1 MALNV
6 RAVVAEFLAMVIFV
20 FVCAGAATGSG
31 GSYSDTASF
40 VQQIALTFGFC
51 ITVLA
56 YTIGHYSGGHINCAV
71 TLGLVVA
78 GACEPIQGA
87 CNFLAQLIGA
97 IVGAALIALVKQDN
111 DNPAND
117 KTKGLGAN
125 KVNVGEG
132 IENYQA
138 MFAEMFATFVLMY
151 TVLETAVNPKTSGNR
166 MMAAVAIG
174 LAVYVAHSLMIPIDG
189 CSINPTRSFGP
200 AVVASMK
207 YPDGP
212 YKFEWDD
219 HWVFWVGPCLGSL
232 MAVGMYKL
240 MNMLPA
246 GDESTKPAETELA
259 SA

>member
-1 MALNV
+1 MAVNM
-6 RAVVAEFLAMVIFV
+6 RAVMAEFLAMTIFV
-20 FVCAGAATGSG
+20 FVCAGAATGTAG
-31 GSYSDTASF
+31 YDFASF

-87 CNFLAQLIGA
+87 LNFVAQLLGS

-111 DNPAND
+111 DNAAND
-117 KTKGLGAN
+117 MTGGLGAN
-125 KVNVGEG
+125 KVSKDRG

-151 TVLETAVNPKTSGNR
+151 TVLETAVNPKTEGNR
-166 MMAAVAIG
+166 VMAAVAIG

-207 YPDGP
+207 YET
-212 YKFEWDD
+212 FEWDD
-219 HWVFWVGPCLGSL
+219 HWVFWVGPLLGSL
-232 MAVGMYKL
+232 MAVGMYKV
-240 MNMLPA
+240 MNILPD
-246 GDESTKPAETELA
+246 GGESTKKAAETELA

>member
-1 MALNV
+1 M
-6 RAVVAEFLAMVIFV
+6 
-20 FVCAGAATGSG
+20 G
-31 GSYSDTASF
+31 
-40 VQQIALTFGFC
+40 

-87 CNFLAQLIGA
+87 LNFIAQLIGA

-111 DNPAND
+111 DNPKND
-117 KTKGLGAN
+117 GTGGLGTN
-125 KVNVGEG
+125 KVATGSG

-138 MFAEMFATFVLMY
+138 MFAEIFATFVLMY
-151 TVLETAVNPKTSGNR
+151 TVLETAVNPKTEGNR
-166 MMAAVAIG
+166 VMAAVAIG

-207 YPDGP
+207 YDD
-212 YKFEWDD
+212 FEWDD
-219 HWVFWVGPCLGSL
+219 HWVFWVGPLLGSL
-232 MAVGMYKL
+232 LAVGVYKL
-240 MNMLPA
+240 MNIIPDG
-246 GDESTKPAETELA
+246 GDASSKAPETELA
-259 SA
+259 SGDA

>member
-1 MALNV
+1 MALNM
-6 RAVVAEFLAMVIFV
+6 RAVMAEFLAMVIFV
-20 FVCAGAATGSG
+20 FVCAGAATGSA
-31 GSYSDTASF
+31 GSDLASF
-40 VQQIALTFGFC
+40 TQQIALTFGFC

-87 CNFLAQLIGA
+87 LNFVAQLVGA
-97 IVGAALIALVKQDN
+97 VVGAALIALVKQEN
-111 DNPAND
+111 DNPGND
-117 KTKGLGAN
+117 KTNGLGAN
-125 KVNVGEG
+125 KVNVGDG
-132 IENYQA
+132 FENYQA

-151 TVLETAVNPKTSGNR
+151 TVLETAVNPKTEGNR

-207 YPDGP
+207 YGD
-212 YKFEWDD
+212 KFEWDD
-219 HWVFWVGPCLGSL
+219 HWVFWVGPLLGSL
-232 MAVGMYKL
+232 MAVGMYKV
-240 MNMLPA
+240 MNMLPDGGA
-246 GDESTKPAETELA
+246 DTKQKAETELA